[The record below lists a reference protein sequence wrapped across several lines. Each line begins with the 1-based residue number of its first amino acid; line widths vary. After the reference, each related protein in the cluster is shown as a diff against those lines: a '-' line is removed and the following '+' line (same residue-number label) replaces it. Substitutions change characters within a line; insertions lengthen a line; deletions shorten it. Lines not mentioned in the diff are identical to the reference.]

1 MYTAVFAM
9 YTCLMK
15 VLSAGETIPNASLAT
30 RFVQRV
36 LLQPGFCVPDVGGH
50 VLEHFTVPHNYD
62 FHFRAARV
70 RHHLILQ

>member
-1 MYTAVFAM
+1 M

-15 VLSAGETIPNASLAT
+15 ALRTGETIPNACLAS

-36 LLQPGFCVPDVGGH
+36 LLEPRFNVQDVGGY

-62 FHFRAARV
+62 FHFRAARG
-70 RHHLILQ
+70 HDHLKLQ